1 MKMKN
6 TITKSIFPKIILSPK
21 QDKQQTFQRYLIFI
35 YEYRQK
41 DIQDIHSGKSE
52 LKCINFVEK

>member
-52 LKCINFVEK
+52 LNV